1 MTLKPPYK
9 IPPMDDLMRRPWNG
23 LTVASTFSGCGGSCL
38 GYRMAGYRVLWAN
51 EFMPAAQE
59 TYRANF
65 PTTHLDCR
73 DIKEV
78 KPEEI
83 LEITGP
89 IDIFDGS
96 PPCQAFSITS
106 QKTRMKG
113 KSKKYTNG
121 VEQQNERMF
130 FEYIRLLRGLQPK
143 VFIAEN
149 VKGLTMGSAKR
160 LMGDEQMDMLV
171 DQSSTILHGLMDCGY
186 RVQYQILN
194 SANFGVPQT
203 RKRVIFIGVRRDLKL
218 KPVFPKKLPW
228 VYTVRDAIPWIESGS
243 NNNPAERLGLGLEL
257 VKDSVIGTYLDKEW
271 DKLTI
276 NGERSDKYFCL
287 AKANPEKPCPT
298 ICASGGRGT
307 TILHPYEKR
316 KFTILE
322 LKRIFGFPDDFVFT
336 GTFVE
341 QWERLG
347 NCVTPPLMASI
358 AGNLSREVF
367 GKL

>member
-9 IPPMDDLMRRPWNG
+9 IPPMADLMRRPWNG

-38 GYRMAGYRVLWAN
+38 GYRMAGYQVLWAN

-65 PTTHLDCR
+65 PTTHLDGR

-78 KPEEI
+78 QPEEI

-96 PPCQAFSITS
+96 PPCQAFSMTN

-113 KSKKYTNG
+113 KSKKYANG
-121 VEQQNERMF
+121 VEQQNEQMF
-130 FEYIRLLRGLQPK
+130 FEYIRLLKGLQPK

-149 VKGLTMGSAKR
+149 VKGLTMGSAKD

-171 DQSSTILHGLMDCGY
+171 DQSGTILHGLMDCGY

-194 SANFGVPQT
+194 SENFGVPQT
-203 RKRVIFIGVRRDLKL
+203 RNRIIFIGVRRDLGL
-218 KPVFPKKLPW
+218 DPVFPRKLPW
-228 VYTVRDAIPWIESGS
+228 VYTVRDAIPWIENVHMGRGVYKAAAAVPSPTILTEPR
-243 NNNPAERLGLGLEL
+243 NNPSENFGAGQGLVEA
-257 VKDSVIGTYLDKEW
+257 SIIGTCLDKEW
-271 DKLTI
+271 DKLT
-276 NGERSDKYFCL
+276 
-287 AKANPEKPCPT
+287 
-298 ICASGGRGT
+298 
-307 TILHPYEKR
+307 EKR
-316 KFTILE
+316 KFTIPE
-322 LKRIFGFPDDFVFT
+322 LKRICGFPDDFIFT
-336 GTFVE
+336 GTFTE

-358 AGNLSREVF
+358 AGNLRREVF
-367 GKL
+367 GKLCQ